1 MAFLIPHVILVFMK
15 WMVPTGAVSFAG
27 KISRKLEPKLKEVLT
42 MNRRMRT
49 YYYALLGA
57 IGGLVGAQVSNL
69 LGLSFLP
76 NLYLSSVLVGG
87 LIGLSVGL
95 FIGLTEGALTRNPIQ
110 ALKSGLF
117 SGVLGLAAGG
127 IGLPL
132 SEFLFQSVGAGL
144 VGRALGL
151 GVFGLLIGLAEG
163 VVGRTQIWKGML
175 GGFIGGAIGGLLLEL
190 VRIQFGTDLATGKT
204 VGLVLLGASVGA
216 FISLIA
222 VLLSRAWL
230 EVKSGKLK
238 GTEFMLDK
246 FMTKGFPSIAIG
258 SSPLKAEIVL
268 PDPDISPQHAML
280 TGDGMAFSLKDMSMS
295 GTFINNRKVER
306 VQLADGQRIRMGNT
320 EMVYHEKR

>member
-1 MAFLIPHVILVFMK
+1 
-15 WMVPTGAVSFAG
+15 
-27 KISRKLEPKLKEVLT
+27 
-42 MNRRMRT
+42 MNRRMRS

-57 IGGLVGAQVSNL
+57 IGGLVGWQVSDL
-69 LGLSFLP
+69 LGLSFAS
-76 NLYLSSVLVGG
+76 NLYLSESLVGA

-117 SGVLGLAAGG
+117 SGLLGLGAGA

-132 SEFLFQSVGAGL
+132 SEFLFQSVGAGFL
-144 VGRALGL
+144 GRALGW
-151 GVFGLLIGLAEG
+151 GIFGTLIGLAEG
-163 VVGRTQIWKGML
+163 MVGRTQAWKGML
-175 GGFIGGAIGGLLLEL
+175 GGFIGGALGGILLESVHNWL
-190 VRIQFGTDLATGKT
+190 QDPLTGKAA
-204 VGLVLLGASVGA
+204 GLVLLGASVGA

-246 FMTKGFPSIAIG
+246 FMSKGFPSIAIG
-258 SSPLKAEIVL
+258 SSPLKSEIVL
-268 PDPDISPQHAML
+268 PDPDVAPQHAML
-280 TGDGMAFSLKDMSMS
+280 SGDGMSFNLKDMSLS

-306 VQLADGQRIRMGNT
+306 VQLANGQRIRMGNT
-320 EMVYHEKR
+320 ELVYHERR